1 MKKWNV
7 PEGFSMEKGKVLPN
21 STFISDKAVLLPDH
35 KYKMVEAEIW
45 CDGNGVP
52 NLLRF
57 IYENEIG
64 ERI

>member
-1 MKKWNV
+1 
-7 PEGFSMEKGKVLPN
+7 MEKGKVLPN